1 MLGHSEDRQR
11 LELLSAEDFDIDVP
25 KAGFAWSSVAMRRL
39 FLDFF
44 RLQTIGYAGHAGE
57 NH

>member
-25 KAGFAWSSVAMRRL
+25 KAGIAWSSVDIL
-39 FLDFF
+39 GFF
-44 RLQTIGYAGHAGE
+44 RLLTIGYAGHAGE